1 MGYFTEP
8 NLRLENSDSVITAT
22 RDLTNHID
30 CQNTPVLRDLGIK
43 PMFIEAIVTE
53 AFNNLTSLTLS
64 FVTDS
69 TTNLDTSETA
79 IVAET
84 IALARLTLG
93 AKFVYALKP
102 GQTYERYLGG
112 EVTVTGTA
120 PTTGKLHVCLVPA
133 VDSIQYFADGS
144 SIS

>member
-8 NLRLENSDSVITAT
+8 NLRLENSDSAITAT
-22 RDLTNHID
+22 RDLTNVID
-30 CQNTPVLRDLGIK
+30 CQATPVLRDLGIK
-43 PMFIEAIVTE
+43 PMFIEVIVTE

-79 IVAET
+79 IVSEV
-84 IALARLTLG
+84 IVLARLTLG

-133 VDSIQYFADGS
+133 VDSIQYFPDGS